1 MEKMN
6 VSDLSIGDYVRVKM
20 CKCDYDDPDT
30 LDAKVLSILGNSVGV
45 GYDNSGIVMSAFV
58 DDLQPIPIT
67 AEVLEKNGLHDAEF
81 GLVIKPMGDK
91 LCASVGVSI
100 EIKYVH
106 ELQHA
111 LRLAKV
117 GKEIVL

>member
-1 MEKMN
+1 MKVE
-6 VSDLSIGDYVRVKM
+6 DLSIGDCVCAVCGERLTPPMRVVGLGESWVWLEINPEQG
-20 CKCDYDDPDT
+20 DPFEFEP
-30 LDAKVLSILGNSVGV
+30 SEIR
-45 GYDNSGIVMSAFV
+45 GIE
-58 DDLQPIPIT
+58 IT
-67 AEVLEKNGLHDAEF
+67 DEILEKNGLHDAEY
-81 GLVIKPMGDK
+81 GLVIKPKDDK

-117 GKEIVL
+117 GKEIIL